1 MQRITQQI
9 QYKNLEVRL
18 YLIAKATIANPNDP
32 RKIKTNK
39 NMANQVSSILKA
51 NLTKF
56 SKRRTLH
63 LIEMRV
69 VFIYRKTQPF

>member
-9 QYKNLEVRL
+9 PYKNLGVRP
-18 YLIAKATIANPNDP
+18 YLIAKATIANRNDP

-39 NMANQVSSILKA
+39 NKANQVSNISKA

-56 SKRRTLH
+56 SKRRTIL
-63 LIEMRV
+63 LIEM
-69 VFIYRKTQPF
+69 